1 MAPAAFFGAGANETK
16 ETNEALQVRQDVE
29 YTGLVRTPVVL
40 AGKKRRFNDL
50 LHCPNPSDMAQK
62 TFEAAMAR
70 LEQLTEELES
80 GDISLD
86 KSLKKFDEGVK
97 LAEFC
102 NAQLT
107 EARVRVEMLLE
118 KDGRLQSVPFEGL
131 DRGDTDLPE

>member
-1 MAPAAFFGAGANETK
+1 
-16 ETNEALQVRQDVE
+16 
-29 YTGLVRTPVVL
+29 
-40 AGKKRRFNDL
+40 
-50 LHCPNPSDMAQK
+50 
-62 TFEAAMAR
+62 MAR

-107 EARVRVEMLLE
+107 EARARVEMLLE